1 MRRLS
6 IAFGRKLA
14 PHRPKLLHLV
24 FLGSLGGLIAGW
36 FLLGRLGPM
45 SIILPV
51 TLAIGAGLS
60 EVDLLFCPVLQGG
73 ARLHDRMAAGKG
85 EPGPWSIRT
94 QSFAG
99 PMVHERSESEGIKGR
114 SH

>member
-1 MRRLS
+1 MRRFS

-36 FLLGRLGPM
+36 FFFGRLGPM

-60 EVDLLFCPVLQGG
+60 EVDLLFCPVLQGD
-73 ARLHDRMAAGKG
+73 ARLRDRMVAKRG
-85 EPGPWSIRT
+85 ELSPWSIGT
-94 QSFAG
+94 QSFAD
-99 PMVHERSESEGIKGR
+99 PVAHERSESEDTKGR
-114 SH
+114 SY